1 MRFKRS
7 ILSLA
12 LAASVAMPISG
23 AIITEAGAA
32 TPPNMLVVAGRIDD
46 LISLDPQ
53 EMFEFS
59 GTDIANNIYDKL
71 VVLDPSDLSKGYG
84 PGLAESWEIS
94 EDGKTFTFKMR
105 EGIKFHSGN
114 PVTAKDAEFSLRRA
128 VALKKTPSFIVT
140 QFGFTA
146 ENMNDTIKAVD
157 ENTFQITTDKKY
169 APSFVLNCFT
179 AVIASIV
186 DSELVKAN
194 EVDGDWGNGW
204 LRTNSAGS
212 GAFKLQNWKP
222 NESYSLTAVPGYWR
236 GDVAMKR
243 VIVRHVMESASQRL
257 MLEKGDVDVARHLS
271 PEDVAAISTNE
282 DLKVEDTLRGRLMY
296 ISFNQKDQAL
306 AHPKVAEALKYLVDY
321 KGMTGSFLKGQYTIQ
336 QAFLPQTYMGE
347 LKDTP
352 YSLNVEKAKEL
363 LAEAG
368 YADGF
373 DVEFIV
379 RNATERLEIAQS
391 LQNTF
396 AQAGINASITTGTG
410 KQILGRYRARDFQI
424 YVGAWGPDYPDP
436 HTNADTF
443 ANNPDNR
450 DEAKLTGKLAWRVG
464 YPATDLTVLT
474 DLAVQ
479 ESDREKRARMYVEAQ
494 KVFQKEAPFAVMFQ
508 QIEQNS
514 MRENVSGFNPG
525 GAVTGVFYWPVKK

>member
-1 MRFKRS
+1 MHFKRS
-7 ILSLA
+7 LLSLA

-23 AIITEAGAA
+23 AITEAGAA
-32 TPPNMLVVAGRIDD
+32 TPANMLVIAGRIDD

-59 GTDIANNIYDKL
+59 GTDMANNIYDRL
-71 VVLDPSDLSKGYG
+71 VELDPADLSKGYV
-84 PGLAESWEIS
+84 PGLAESWEVS

-114 PVTAKDAEFSLRRA
+114 AVTAKDAEFSIRRA
-128 VALKKTPSFIVT
+128 VAMAKTPSFILT
-140 QFGFTA
+140 QFGFTP
-146 ENMNDTIKAVD
+146 ENMTETIKAVD
-157 ENTFQITTDKKY
+157 DTTFQITTDKKY

-179 AVIASIV
+179 AAIASIV
-186 DSELVKAN
+186 DSETVKAN
-194 EVDGDWGNGW
+194 EADGDWGNGW
-204 LRTNSAGS
+204 LKTNSAGS

-243 VIVRHVMESASQRL
+243 VIVRHVAESAAQRL
-257 MLEKGDVDVARHLS
+257 MLQKGDVDVARHLS

-296 ISFNQKDQAL
+296 ISFNQKDKNL
-306 AHPKVAEALKYLVDY
+306 SHPKVAEALKYLVDY
-321 KGMTGSFLKGQYTIQ
+321 EGMTNSFLKGQWTIQ
-336 QAFLPQTYMGE
+336 QAFLPQTFMGE

-352 YSLNVEKAKEL
+352 YELNVEKAKAL

-368 YADGF
+368 LENGF
-373 DVEFIV
+373 EVEFIV

-396 AQAGINASITTGTG
+396 AQAGITATLTTGTG
-410 KQILGRYRARDFQI
+410 KQILGRYRSRDFQI

-443 ANNPDNR
+443 ANNPDNS
-450 DEAKLTGKLAWRVG
+450 DEAKLTGKVAWRNS
-464 YPATDLTVLT
+464 YAATDLTVLT
-474 DLAVQ
+474 DMAVR
-479 ESDREKRARMYVEAQ
+479 EADREKRAAMYVEAQ
-494 KVFQKEAPFAVMFQ
+494 KVFQKEAPFAIMFQ
-508 QIEQNS
+508 KIEQNS
-514 MRENVSGFNPG
+514 MQANVNGFNPG
-525 GAVTGVFYWPVKK
+525 GAITGVFYWPVTK

>member
-1 MRFKRS
+1 MQFKRS
-7 ILSLA
+7 LLSLA

-23 AIITEAGAA
+23 TIISEAGAA
-32 TPPNMLVVAGRIDD
+32 TPPNMLIIADRIDD

-53 EMFEFS
+53 EMFEIS
-59 GTDIANNIYDKL
+59 GTDMANNIYDRL
-71 VVLDPSDLSKGYG
+71 VELNPADLSKGYE

-114 PVTAKDAEFSLRRA
+114 TVTAKDAEYSIRR
-128 VALKKTPSFIVT
+128 VIGLNKTPSFILT
-140 QFGFTA
+140 QFGFTP
-146 ENMNDTIKAVD
+146 ENMSETIKAID

-179 AVIASIV
+179 SVVASIV
-186 DSELVKAN
+186 DSEVVKSN

-204 LRTNSAGS
+204 LKTSSAGS

-243 VIVRHVMESASQRL
+243 VIVRHVLESASQRL
-257 MLEKGDVDVARHLS
+257 MLEKGDVDIARHLS
-271 PEDVAAISTNE
+271 PEDVASISTNE

-296 ISFNQKDQAL
+296 VSFNQKDKAL
-306 AHPKVAEALKYLVDY
+306 SHPKVTEALKYLVDY
-321 KGMTGSFLKGQYTIQ
+321 KGMTGSFLQGQWTIQ
-336 QAFLPQTYMGE
+336 QAFLPQTFMGE

-352 YSLNVEKAKEL
+352 YALNIEKAKAL
-363 LAEAG
+363 LDEAG
-368 YADGF
+368 YSDGF

-379 RNATERLEIAQS
+379 RNSTERVEIAQS

-396 AQAGINASITTGTG
+396 GQAGVRVSITQGTG
-410 KQILGRYRARDFQI
+410 KQILGRYRARDFQV
-424 YVGAWGPDYPDP
+424 YVGEWGPDYPDP

-450 DEAKLTGKLAWRVG
+450 DEAKLIGKVAWRNS
-464 YPATDLTVLT
+464 YAAKDLTTLT

-479 ESDREKRARMYVEAQ
+479 ESDREKRARMYVQAQ
-494 KVFQKEAPFAVMFQ
+494 KTFQKEAPIAIMFQ
-508 QIEQNS
+508 KVDQSS
-514 MRENVSGFNPG
+514 MRANVTGFNPG
-525 GAVTGVFYWPVKK
+525 GAIASAFYWPVKK